1 MRRPVGVVLRQV
13 QNVRLATDPN
23 FLARSVGCVETPDEG
38 SHPMASVKWLEKPQT
53 HDFPAAADY
62 LDLLADP
69 AIVQKLT
76 KRLQAGSVVHKK
88 AKDILL
94 AARLNLLPV
103 ENPHVAADLTK
114 IEKGVPLSPIL
125 LVRGDIVAGVALQI
139 ADGYHRV
146 CASYHTDENT
156 DIPVVLVTLTRER

>member
-1 MRRPVGVVLRQV
+1 
-13 QNVRLATDPN
+13 
-23 FLARSVGCVETPDEG
+23 
-38 SHPMASVKWLEKPQT
+38 MASVKWLEKPET
-53 HDFPAAADY
+53 HDFPAAGDY

-69 AIVQKLT
+69 VIVKKLT

-88 AKDILL
+88 AKDILR
-94 AARLNLLPV
+94 AAQLSLLPV

-114 IEKGVPLSPIL
+114 IEKGVALSPIL
-125 LVRGDIVAGVALQI
+125 LVRGDIVAGVPLQI

-156 DIPVVLVTLTRER
+156 DIPVVLVKLTRKQ

>member
-1 MRRPVGVVLRQV
+1 
-13 QNVRLATDPN
+13 
-23 FLARSVGCVETPDEG
+23 
-38 SHPMASVKWLEKPQT
+38 MASVKWLEKPEA

-62 LDLLADP
+62 LDLIADP
-69 AIVQKLT
+69 PTVKKLT

-88 AKDILL
+88 AKDILR
-94 AARLNLLPV
+94 AARLTLLPV

-114 IEKGVPLSPIL
+114 IEKGDPLSPIL
-125 LVRGDIVAGVALQI
+125 LVRGDIETGVPLQI

-156 DIPVVLVTLTRER
+156 DIPVILARLTHQH